1 MFYLIYK
8 ITNTMNN
15 KEYIGSH
22 KTDNIHDS
30 YMSSGTAIRNAIK
43 KPGKDN
49 FVKEILHVFDTP
61 DEMFAKEREIVT
73 EDYIKR
79 SDTYNLMVGGL
90 GAGPGHLNP
99 FYGKKHRPESIQQNI
114 QTQKVKY
121 ENGHIN
127 AFKGK
132 THSEETK
139 QHWSEIRKGKRKGTE
154 NSFFGKEHS
163 EESKKLISE
172 SWKTN
177 KEERCA
183 NISDGRSV
191 AVNVYN
197 SNDELQNIFKN
208 RQVFNEFCKE
218 NKFPRSL
225 YHCSKDQ
232 PYNPAPKR
240 HYPYK
245 GWYVTRG

>member
-8 ITNTMNN
+8 ITNNLNN

-22 KTDNIHDS
+22 KTNNIHDS
-30 YMSSGTAIRNAIK
+30 YMGSGIAIRDAIK
-43 KPGKDN
+43 KYGKEN
-49 FVKEILHVFDTP
+49 FTKEILHVFDTP

-163 EESKKLISE
+163 EESKLKMSQIAKTRKQPTPEQRAHFLYITPYGTFYSSNKAAEICGCAHGNNIIRRCKSTRPKWNGYYMVKL
-172 SWKTN
+172 
-177 KEERCA
+177 
-183 NISDGRSV
+183 
-191 AVNVYN
+191 
-197 SNDELQNIFKN
+197 
-208 RQVFNEFCKE
+208 
-218 NKFPRSL
+218 
-225 YHCSKDQ
+225 
-232 PYNPAPKR
+232 
-240 HYPYK
+240 
-245 GWYVTRG
+245 

>member
-30 YMSSGTAIRNAIK
+30 YMGSGTAIRNAIK
-43 KPGKDN
+43 KHGKDN

-121 ENGHIN
+121 ENGHIMRS
-127 AFKGK
+127 KEK
-132 THSEETK
+132 RIPKK
-139 QHWSEIRKGKRKGTE
+139 QSNTGVRLERVRE
-154 NSFFGKEHS
+154 KELKILS
-163 EESKKLISE
+163 LG
-172 SWKTN
+172 
-177 KEERCA
+177 R
-183 NISDGRSV
+183 NI
-191 AVNVYN
+191 
-197 SNDELQNIFKN
+197 LKN
-208 RQVFNEFCKE
+208 QK
-218 NKFPRSL
+218 S
-225 YHCSKDQ
+225 
-232 PYNPAPKR
+232 
-240 HYPYK
+240 
-245 GWYVTRG
+245 